1 MRPPAFI
8 NLNFLFLLFILMNPL
23 WAEAGMAGDGQPG
36 ETMSISASE
45 RRIQGVYFTETG
57 CKHCDLFLYSQKQKY
72 EAEWGVRLELE
83 TYDIL
88 SPEGYKRCV
97 DLLAERGLP
106 FTVFPVLFIG
116 NNVYRGSTEI
126 EQNVP
131 LELAAIRDTGKARPT
146 VPVSGGSPAIALS
159 GETRPAV
166 SASGGGPVAG
176 ALGEQGQGAAPLGI
190 LVTILTAGL
199 LDGINPCAFSTL
211 LFFLSFIALR
221 RQDKRSMLL
230 VGCSF
235 IGAVFF
241 AYFLIGLGFL
251 QVLRALLSAGRATYY
266 VKGAVSLVAAVLVV
280 LNLRDAQLAR
290 QGRAHESIL
299 QMPQGLKQL
308 SHKVI
313 RAFSVLPLFMLGAA
327 LTGFLVS
334 VIELACT
341 GQVYLPTLV
350 YMNQSSL
357 SHWSVFLLML
367 YNLGFIL
374 PLVVVFL
381 LVLSGFQHEKIRA
394 WYGKHLVMVRFST
407 AALFTVLGVVV
418 WL

>member
-23 WAEAGMAGDGQPG
+23 WAEAGMAGDGQSG
-36 ETMSISASE
+36 ETRSIPSPE

-72 EAEWGVRLELE
+72 EATSGVHLDLE

-131 LELAAIRDTGKARPT
+131 LELAAIRDTGKARLT
-146 VPVSGGSPAIALS
+146 VPVSGGSPAVSLAAETKSAVPAAS
-159 GETRPAV
+159 GESAPGSVPAP
-166 SASGGGPVAG
+166 GT
-176 ALGEQGQGAAPLGI
+176 AAAFGTL
-190 LVTILTAGL
+190 LTILAAGL

-221 RQDKRSMLL
+221 RQEKRALMI

-241 AYFLIGLGFL
+241 AYFLMGLGLL
-251 QVLRALLSAGRATYY
+251 QALRSLLSAGRATYY

-290 QGRAHESIL
+290 QGRARESIL

-308 SHKVI
+308 SHRVI
-313 RAFSVLPLFMLGAA
+313 RSFSVLPLMALGAA

-357 SHWSVFLLML
+357 SHWSMFLLML
-367 YNLGFIL
+367 YNVGFII
-374 PLVVVFL
+374 PLVVVFI
-381 LVLSGFQHEKIRA
+381 LVFVGLQHEKIRG
-394 WYGKHLVMVRFST
+394 WYGKHLCVVRLST
-407 AALFTVLGVVV
+407 AVLFGVMGMVV